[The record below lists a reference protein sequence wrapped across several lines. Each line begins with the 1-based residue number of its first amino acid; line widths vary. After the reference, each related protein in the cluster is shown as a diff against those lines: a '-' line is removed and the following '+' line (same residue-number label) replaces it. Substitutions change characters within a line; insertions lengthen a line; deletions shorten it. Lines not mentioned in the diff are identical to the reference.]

1 MAGNE
6 SDDPIADS
14 EAATDELS
22 ATEFAR
28 PPRKPIYK
36 DPLSIISWSI
46 ALASIVAYWFFFV
59 RKPVAKPGQQ
69 IARLTA
75 VEGKVKV
82 KPNAQEAWG
91 EAGLASQLHVGDVVQ
106 TETRAGAEISFNSGS
121 VVKVR
126 SDSVV
131 YIGGSA
137 EASTAAWRVQSGRVS
152 FSVAGESTE
161 IVTPTVRTT
170 ALETASGN
178 IDVGEGGQTG
188 VKIFNGQA
196 EIETTQGQRITLS
209 QNQAV
214 QVDAAGRAGS
224 TMELPPPPTLIA
236 PVPRSRLTI
245 VQNPAEPSAKL
256 SWTDVKNGITYH
268 VALDYNVTQANLLMS
283 AALEESGVKGTT
295 HDIKGLNLGRYFW
308 RVAAVNKDGLE
319 GAFSRVSHFSVV
331 EPEVPVAAQPTTDA
345 TPAPDAVALVVQ
357 AVDEVS
363 PGIVHIGGRAAHGA
377 TVTVNG
383 TPVKVLPDGSFSEF
397 VRHPGPGE
405 VVVRATA
412 DDGQFVEQS
421 RAVSKK

>member
-1 MAGNE
+1 MA
-6 SDDPIADS
+6 SDENADDT
-14 EAATDELS
+14 EASDTDVLS
-22 ATEFAR
+22 ATEFSRA
-28 PPRKPIYK
+28 PRKPFYK
-36 DPLSIISWSI
+36 DPLSIIGWGI
-46 ALASIVAYWFFFV
+46 AVASIVLYWYFFV
-59 RKPVAKPGQQ
+59 RKPVPKPGQQ
-69 IARLTA
+69 IARLTG

-91 EAGLASQLHVGDVVQ
+91 EVGLAEQLHVGDVVQ

-137 EASTAAWRVQSGRVS
+137 EASTAAWRVQSGRVN
-152 FSVAGESTE
+152 FSVAGEATE

-170 ALETASGN
+170 ALENATGN

-188 VKIFNGQA
+188 VKIFQGQA
-196 EIETTQGQRITLS
+196 EIETTQGQKITLS

-214 QVDAAGRAGS
+214 QVDAAGRAGA
-224 TMELPPPPTLIA
+224 TVELPPPPTLVA
-236 PVPRSRLTI
+236 PAPKSRLT
-245 VQNPAEPSAKL
+245 VAAPPDPSAKL
-256 SWTDVKNGITYH
+256 SWTQVKNGVTYH

-283 AALEESGVKGTT
+283 AALEESGIRGTA

-308 RVAAVNKDGLE
+308 RVAAVNKDGVE
-319 GAFSRVSHFSVV
+319 GAYSRVSHFQVV
-331 EPEVPVAAQPTTDA
+331 EPEVPAQPMP
-345 TPAPDAVALVVQ
+345 TPTPEAAAVTLVVQ

-363 PGIVHIGGRAAHGA
+363 PGIVHVGGRAPRGA

-397 VRHPGPGE
+397 VRHAGPGE

-412 DDGQFVEQS
+412 EDGQFVEQS
-421 RAVSKK
+421 RAVSKR

>member
-1 MAGNE
+1 MA
-6 SDDPIADS
+6 SDEPVDET
-14 EAATDELS
+14 EAAETDVLS
-22 ATEFAR
+22 ATEFTR
-28 PPRKPIYK
+28 PQRRPFYK
-36 DPLSIISWSI
+36 DPLSIIGWGI
-46 ALASIVAYWFFFV
+46 AFASIVLYWYFFV
-59 RKPVAKPGQQ
+59 RKPVPKPGQQ
-69 IARLTA
+69 IARLTG

-82 KPNAQEAWG
+82 KPNAKDAWG
-91 EAGLASQLHVGDVVQ
+91 EANLAEQLHVGDVVQ

-137 EASTAAWRVQSGRVS
+137 EASTAAWRVQSGKVN
-152 FSVAGESTE
+152 FSVGAEATD

-170 ALETASGN
+170 ALENATGN

-188 VKIFNGQA
+188 VKIFAGQA
-196 EIETTQGQRITLS
+196 QLETTQGQKITLA

-224 TMELPPPPTLIA
+224 TMELPPPPTLVA
-236 PVPRSRLTI
+236 PAPRSRLPIAT
-245 VQNPAEPSAKL
+245 PPEPSAKL
-256 SWTDVKNGITYH
+256 SWTDVKGGATYH
-268 VALDYNVTQANLLMS
+268 VALDYNVTQANLLLS

-295 HDIKGLNLGRYFW
+295 HEIKGLNLGRYFW

-319 GAFSRVSHFSVV
+319 GAYSRVSHFQVV
-331 EPEVPVAAQPTTDA
+331 EPEVPKEVAA
-345 TPAPDAVALVVQ
+345 TPAPASTAPMLVLQ

-363 PGIVHIGGRAAHGA
+363 PGIVHVGGRAARGA
-377 TVTVNG
+377 TVSVDG

-397 VRHPGPGE
+397 VRHAGPGE

-412 DDGQFVEQS
+412 EDGQFVEQS
-421 RAVSKK
+421 RAVSKR

>member
-1 MAGNE
+1 MA
-6 SDDPIADS
+6 SDDDNDA
-14 EAATDELS
+14 ETDVLS
-22 ATEFAR
+22 ATEFSR
-28 PPRKPIYK
+28 PPRKPFYK
-36 DPLSIISWSI
+36 DPLSIIGWGI
-46 ALASIVAYWFFFV
+46 ALASIILYYWYFV
-59 RKPVAKPGQQ
+59 RKPVPKPGQQ
-69 IARLTA
+69 IARLTG

-91 EAGLASQLHVGDVVQ
+91 EAALATQLHVGDVLQ

-126 SDSVV
+126 ADSVV

-137 EASTAAWRVQSGRVS
+137 EASTAAWRVQSGKVN
-152 FSVAGESTE
+152 FSVAGEETE

-170 ALETASGN
+170 ALGNATGN

-188 VKIFNGQA
+188 VKIYEGQA
-196 EIETTQGQRITLS
+196 QLETTQGQKITLT

-214 QVDAAGRAGS
+214 QVDAAGRAGV
-224 TMELPPPPTLIA
+224 TMELPSAPTLIA
-236 PVPRSRLTI
+236 PPPRAKLT
-245 VQNPAEPSAKL
+245 VAGATEPSAKL
-256 SWTDVKNGITYH
+256 SWTSVKNGETYH

-283 AALEESGVKGTT
+283 AALEESGVRGTAR
-295 HDIKGLNLGRYFW
+295 DIRGLNLGRYFW

-319 GAFSRVSHFSVV
+319 GAFSRVSHFQVV
-331 EPEVPVAAQPTTDA
+331 EPQTLQPVAVA
-345 TPAPDAVALVVQ
+345 TPAPETPSLALVVQ

-363 PGIVHIGGRAAHGA
+363 PGIVHVGGRAPRGA

-397 VRHPGPGE
+397 VRFTGPGE

-412 DDGQFVEQS
+412 EDGQFVEQA
-421 RAVSKK
+421 RAVSKR

>member
-1 MAGNE
+1 MASKE
-6 SDDPIADS
+6 SGDPIADS
-14 EAATDELS
+14 EAESDELCATDS
-22 ATEFAR
+22 AR
-28 PPRKPIYK
+28 PPRRPIYK
-36 DPLSIISWSI
+36 DPLSILSWSI
-46 ALASIVAYWFFFV
+46 ALASIVAYWYFFV
-59 RKPVAKPGQQ
+59 RKPVPKPGEQ

-91 EAGLASQLHVGDVVQ
+91 DAGLSSQLHVGDVVQ
-106 TETRAGAEISFNSGS
+106 TETHAGAEISFNSGN

-137 EASTAAWRVQSGRVS
+137 EASTAAWRVQSGRVN
-152 FSVAGESTE
+152 FAAAGEATE
-161 IVTPTVRTT
+161 IVTPTARTT
-170 ALETASGN
+170 ALENATGN

-188 VKIFNGQA
+188 VKIFTGHA
-196 EIETTQGQRITLS
+196 EIQTTQGQRITLS

-214 QVDAAGRAGS
+214 QVDAAGRAGN

-245 VQNPAEPSAKL
+245 VRDPGEPSAKL
-256 SWTDVKNGITYH
+256 SWTDVRNGITYR
-268 VALDYNVTQANLLMS
+268 VALDYNVTQANLLLS
-283 AALEESGVKGTT
+283 AALEESGIQGTT
-295 HDIKGLNLGRYFW
+295 HDVKGLNLGRYFW

-331 EPEVPVAAQPTTDA
+331 EPEAPAAGLPGPAA
-345 TPAPDAVALVVQ
+345 TPAPAAVALVLE

-363 PGIVHIGGRAAHGA
+363 PGIIYVGGRAAPGA
-377 TVTVNG
+377 AVTVNG
-383 TPVKVLPDGSFSEF
+383 TPVRVLPNGGFSEF
-397 VRHPGPGE
+397 VRLTGLAQ
-405 VVVRATA
+405 VVVRATS

>member
-1 MAGNE
+1 MA
-6 SDDPIADS
+6 SDENVDDT
-14 EAATDELS
+14 EAGETDVLS
-22 ATEFAR
+22 ATEFTKPVRR
-28 PPRKPIYK
+28 PFYK
-36 DPLSIISWSI
+36 DPLSIIGWGI
-46 ALASIVAYWFFFV
+46 ALASIVAYWYFFV
-59 RKPVAKPGQQ
+59 RKPVPKPGQQ
-69 IARLTA
+69 IARLTG

-82 KPNAQEAWG
+82 KPNEKDAWTDV
-91 EAGLASQLHVGDVVQ
+91 GLAATLHVGDVVQ

-137 EASTAAWRVQSGRVS
+137 EASTAAWRVQSGRVN
-152 FSVAGESTE
+152 FSVAGEATE

-170 ALETASGN
+170 ALENATGN

-188 VKIFNGQA
+188 VKIFAGQA
-196 EIETTQGQRITLS
+196 EIETTQGQKITLS

-214 QVDAAGRAGS
+214 QVDAAGRAGA
-224 TMELPPPPTLIA
+224 TMELPPAPTLVA
-236 PVPRSRLTI
+236 PAPRSRLPI
-245 VQNPAEPSAKL
+245 AAPPDPSAKL
-256 SWTDVKNGITYH
+256 AWTEVKGGVTYH
-268 VALDYNVTQANLLMS
+268 VALDYNVTQANLLLS

-319 GAFSRVSHFSVV
+319 GSFSRVSHFQVV
-331 EPEVPVAAQPTTDA
+331 EPEVPQPVA
-345 TPAPDAVALVVQ
+345 TPVPEAPAPTLVLQ

-363 PGIVHIGGRAAHGA
+363 PGIVHVGGRAARGA

-397 VRHPGPGE
+397 VRHAGPGE

-412 DDGQFVEQS
+412 EDGQFVEQS